1 MPYKTIYDTRRVA
14 AEILANNLR
23 ESPCAPPNPEQPD
36 TPWLKLETGAR
47 LPPVHCAFRQC
58 HWHGGLPFTR
68 ATRATLADDPEHPW
82 DQELRAH
89 ITTAHR
95 DAMQVAL
102 QEAGASI
109 HDVSVWDLY
118 KQAVATK
125 ERNSVPA
132 VGASIDRRCF
142 EHLVQVYND
151 QTIRQL
157 LCFCCAQSKT
167 DVSTCRSSIG
177 FRSTKWLLGIQ
188 PKTLLHNFSRSEF
201 EQKFARPGTP
211 LAQRGSTGVT
221 NDLQA
226 PDFTEWTMRIDP
238 TAIDQF
244 LHSKRMDSGPD
255 SSEWEILE
263 LKKHE
268 LICCPEDVQCERTH
282 AEKTLCLHCRVPIC
296 KTCQVLLESK
306 KIVPT
311 GLCNDNWIGYPQ
323 AWVYEVGVTWM
334 ERTVATP
341 YWTGMTLFT
350 VTSTQKRRHI
360 MHDPLYGGA
369 TRVAFRGQVFSAPM
383 DWHSILDQLE
393 QDPQAHI
400 ALPHTGST
408 PVLTFEC
415 APLDSK
421 SVV

>member
-1 MPYKTIYDTRRVA
+1 M
-14 AEILANNLR
+14 
-23 ESPCAPPNPEQPD
+23 
-36 TPWLKLETGAR
+36 G
-47 LPPVHCAFRQC
+47 
-58 HWHGGLPFTR
+58 
-68 ATRATLADDPEHPW
+68 
-82 DQELRAH
+82 
-89 ITTAHR
+89 
-95 DAMQVAL
+95 
-102 QEAGASI
+102 
-109 HDVSVWDLY
+109 
-118 KQAVATK
+118 
-125 ERNSVPA
+125 
-132 VGASIDRRCF
+132 
-142 EHLVQVYND
+142 
-151 QTIRQL
+151 
-157 LCFCCAQSKT
+157 
-167 DVSTCRSSIG
+167 
-177 FRSTKWLLGIQ
+177 
-188 PKTLLHNFSRSEF
+188 NF
-201 EQKFARPGTP
+201 
-211 LAQRGSTGVT
+211 GV
-221 NDLQA
+221 
-226 PDFTEWTMRIDP
+226 
-238 TAIDQF
+238 
-244 LHSKRMDSGPD
+244 
-255 SSEWEILE
+255 
-263 LKKHE
+263 KKHE

-282 AEKTLCLHCRVPIC
+282 AEKTLCLHCKVPIC

-311 GLCNDNWIGYPQ
+311 GLCNDNWIGYLQ

>member
-1 MPYKTIYDTRRVA
+1 M
-14 AEILANNLR
+14 
-23 ESPCAPPNPEQPD
+23 
-36 TPWLKLETGAR
+36 
-47 LPPVHCAFRQC
+47 
-58 HWHGGLPFTR
+58 
-68 ATRATLADDPEHPW
+68 
-82 DQELRAH
+82 
-89 ITTAHR
+89 
-95 DAMQVAL
+95 
-102 QEAGASI
+102 
-109 HDVSVWDLY
+109 
-118 KQAVATK
+118 
-125 ERNSVPA
+125 
-132 VGASIDRRCF
+132 
-142 EHLVQVYND
+142 
-151 QTIRQL
+151 
-157 LCFCCAQSKT
+157 
-167 DVSTCRSSIG
+167 
-177 FRSTKWLLGIQ
+177 GIQ

-211 LAQRGSTGVT
+211 LAKRGSTGVA

-282 AEKTLCLHCRVPIC
+282 AEKTLCLHCKVPIC

-369 TRVAFRGQVFSAPM
+369 TRVAFRGQVFSAP
-383 DWHSILDQLE
+383 WIGTASWTSSSKTRRLTLHFPTQV
-393 QDPQAHI
+393 QPQ
-400 ALPHTGST
+400 
-408 PVLTFEC
+408 C
-415 APLDSK
+415 
-421 SVV
+421 